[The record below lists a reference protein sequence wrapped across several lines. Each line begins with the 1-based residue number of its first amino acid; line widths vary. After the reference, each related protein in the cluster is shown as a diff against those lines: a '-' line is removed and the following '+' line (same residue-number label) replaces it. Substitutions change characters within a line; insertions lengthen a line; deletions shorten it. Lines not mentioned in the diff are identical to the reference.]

1 MTQLVFNRDDELA
14 QWAEIT
20 YPDCA
25 PLSRPLTSIGI
36 ANSKGEILGV
46 AIYHN
51 FRQNDVEVTFI
62 TTTPRWATLGNVR
75 ALLHYPFIQLGVQ
88 RMTAI
93 TGKSNKKAR
102 KFLSGIGFLLEGTH
116 PYAAKGKT
124 ACTYGIYLNNAQR
137 WLSHG

>member
-1 MTQLVFNRDDELA
+1 MTQLLFNRDDELA
-14 QWAEIT
+14 QWAENK

-36 ANSKGEILGV
+36 ASSEGKILGV

-51 FRQNDVEVTFI
+51 FRQNDVEITFI
-62 TTTPRWATLGNVR
+62 TTTPRWATLGNIK
-75 ALLHYPFIQLGVQ
+75 ALLYYPFIQLGVQ

-93 TGKSNKKAR
+93 TKKSNKQAR

-116 PYAAKGKT
+116 PYAANGKT
-124 ACTYGIYLNNAQR
+124 ACTYGLYSDNAKKR
-137 WLSHG
+137 WLHG